1 MCFVKSSS
9 VPKVVEQEPV
19 VRQQADASLT
29 KNSQNNQDK
38 SGYMQ
43 NIRTSALGLVNEA
56 NTSKKTLLGE

>member
-38 SGYMQ
+38 TGYMQ